1 MRNKGKLLALVM
13 ALVLMLAVAAS
24 ASAVVDYDVVK
35 PSGYSN
41 NYNYP
46 VVYVMPEDG
55 YSSHSN
61 DIAGKLQAA
70 NGMDMLIIK
79 PKFTAGMDLYAEIDA
94 LIADVDAK
102 YNTIADANFRAV
114 VGTNVGGYM
123 AYVLGLSDNKS
134 AVTSPVR
141 FGSIASIRGDFVSSA
156 NPWLSYGKVA
166 SYLDSVGGTNLKKF
180 YIYMDAPVDDTFTNM
195 EGSSNDLGY
204 KIINYGNTPEYNEFT
219 VRPGSFSSAFAT
231 ESAKRIADRLT
242 QKMLTGLASATVS
255 MGTTVIPS
263 SAKADVNYSVKF
275 ADALAKFSDNSEVT
289 VDVVLSVVNPTTGDV
304 LYKTSVKDNTKVAPG
319 STTADT
325 YSGTNANK
333 VVGDSSDVVIS
344 LGLLGGEI
352 ELATT
357 TLMRAADPVIKG
369 DYQILS
375 LMGDW
380 KFNFT
385 KSTKLDPT
393 TFTSE
398 TYKDWSVVQPGLGN
412 WVYGYGNINETT
424 VGMPNSTWFNYMIYN
439 NGYYAKEFTVPANF
453 NAEELVLV
461 IGYMDDRGEA
471 WINGT
476 RVGGTGMT
484 EDGTPTGDTTW
495 AVFSYYDI
503 PANLLKKG
511 QTNTIVVRNYNDGI
525 GGGGWY
531 KGPVGIYSKAAFDDL
546 FGTGETDRFYEDSFY
561 SEAVGDDVKYL
572 ISLPESYFE
581 SDRFYP
587 TVYLMHQINSDH
599 TSYRGDAVNEILDAG
614 AKAGI
619 FDEMI
624 VVIPNSTESSW
635 WSGKWEDMVI
645 EDLIPY
651 IDNNFRTIPD
661 ARYRMTA
668 GCSMGGYGSMAI
680 GLRYPD
686 YFSGVISFFG
696 AISMGTSDNRPIA
709 VAQNTSAEYMDY
721 FSMYFICG
729 NQDTYK
735 FGQPAIR
742 LNQKLEEMGVDHFFF
757 VENGEHN
764 SAFYV
769 PFFDDAFEYIRNDMY
784 QMKSGSAASLIG
796 VEYSA
801 TSTALNVTFTAD
813 KAIKKYFN
821 VIPDSKYTE
830 NTNPGVTI
838 PVIATIKYEGGKAR
852 SSSTAEVKFFVT
864 FTDDA
869 LIVNEE
875 IDLTDVLP
883 EGAVINNVTF
893 NTQLLGRD
901 QVADSAKVE
910 TLKVYGADLPQ
921 TGDNSNIF
929 LFSALLAIS
938 VIGMAIVGKK
948 KVTC

>member
-1 MRNKGKLLALVM
+1 MGIKGKLLALVM

-24 ASAVVDYDVVK
+24 AGAVVDYEVIK

-55 YSSHSN
+55 YSSQAN
-61 DIAGKLQAA
+61 DLAGKLQAA
-70 NGMDMLIIK
+70 GGMDMLIVK
-79 PKFTAGMDLYAEIDA
+79 PKFTSGMNLYTEIDA
-94 LIADVDAK
+94 LIAEVDAK
-102 YNTIADANFRAV
+102 YNTIADPNFRAV

-123 AYVLGLSDNKS
+123 AYVLGLTDGKTVQT
-134 AVTSPVR
+134 APVR
-141 FGSIASIRGDFVSSA
+141 FGSIVSIRGDFVSSA
-156 NPWLSYGKVA
+156 NPWTSYGSVLT
-166 SYLDSVGGTNLKKF
+166 YLKGLNAAQMKNYYV
-180 YIYMDAPVDDTFTNM
+180 YMDAPVDDTFSNM
-195 EGSSNDLGY
+195 EGSTNDLGY
-204 KIINYGNTPEYNEFT
+204 QIINYGNTPAYNEYT
-219 VRPGSFSSAFAT
+219 VRPGTFNAAFLN
-231 ESAKRIADRLT
+231 ESVTRVADRLT
-242 QKMLTGLASATVS
+242 QKMLTDLATANIS

-263 SAKADVNYSVKF
+263 SANAEVNYTVNF
-275 ADALAKFSDNSEVT
+275 ADALSKFTNASDIA
-289 VDVVLSVVNPTTGDV
+289 VDLVLSVVNPTTGEV
-304 LYKTSVKDNTKVAPG
+304 LTKATAKNGVKVTAGGSMTS
-319 STTADT
+319 S
-325 YSGTNANK
+325 YSSKNINK
-333 VVGDSSDVVIS
+333 VVGDSSNVVLS
-344 LGLLGGEI
+344 LGLMGGKI

-357 TLMRAADPVIKG
+357 TLMRAADPVIDG

-393 TFTSE
+393 TFTSD

-424 VGMPNSTWFNYMIYN
+424 VGRPYNGWFDYFIYN
-439 NGYYAKEFTVPANF
+439 NGYYAKEFTVPSNF
-453 NAEELVLV
+453 DADELVLV

-471 WINGT
+471 WINGK

-484 EDGTPTGDTTW
+484 EAGVPTGDTTW

-511 QTNTIVVRNYNDGI
+511 QTNTIVVRNYNDGV

-531 KGPVGIYSKAAFDDL
+531 KGPIGIYSKEAFNDL

-561 SEAVGDDVKYL
+561 SDAVGDEVKYL

-581 SDRFYP
+581 TERYYP

-624 VVIPNSTESSW
+624 VVIPNSTETSW

-651 IDNNFRTIPD
+651 IDENFRTIKD

-686 YFSGVISFFG
+686 YFSGVVSFFG
-696 AISMGTSDNRPIA
+696 AISMGTSGNRPIA
-709 VAQNTSAEYMDY
+709 VAENTSKEYMDY
-721 FSMYFICG
+721 YSMYFVCG

-742 LNQKLEEMGVDHFFF
+742 LNQKLEDMGVEHFFF
-757 VENGEHN
+757 IENGEHN

-769 PFFDDAFEYIRNDMY
+769 PFFDDAFEYLRKNM
-784 QMKSGSAASLIG
+784 
-796 VEYSA
+796 YSA
-801 TSTALNVTFTAD
+801 DVNNMSSIMKGEVGFNQATNTIDVYTYAQDGIQEF
-813 KAIKKYFN
+813 FN
-821 VIPDSKYTE
+821 VIPASKYTKD
-830 NTNPGVTI
+830 TNPALNL
-838 PVIATIKYEGGKAR
+838 PLVIEITDRKTGKLVKTFHIR
-852 SSSTAEVKFFVT
+852 NNDFEDEFDSNFFSFTAEELFGEDV
-864 FTDDA
+864 
-869 LIVNEE
+869 
-875 IDLTDVLP
+875 DLGKYSYVVRAAAFDGNLKPVSAPSNSSLP
-883 EGAVINNVTF
+883 
-893 NTQLLGRD
+893 
-901 QVADSAKVE
+901 S
-910 TLKVYGADLPQ
+910 

-929 LFSALLAIS
+929 LFAALLMMS
-938 VIGMAIVGKK
+938 VVGMTVMSKK
-948 KVTC
+948 KASC